1 MKHISKI
8 LSILLALIV
17 IVSSTGCS
25 DQDDKTPPFL
35 TIEEKDKTL
44 NFSSDASRR
53 EISIKTSIEQWQA
66 AVSADAASWLSA
78 TKQGSKLVVS
88 IIQNSN
94 KESRQGS
101 ISVSGGGISETIIV
115 QQMGQAPAILLGSE
129 IYTIKADGETIDLEV
144 TSNIEYEIIIPSDID
159 WIAEKKGKATRSE
172 MVTTT
177 YVYDVKWNREYEERK
192 AEITIKQKG
201 GDLSKKVLVIQKPQA
216 GYEGGNTDDIK
227 GDIKVKIS
235 GGKASS
241 FQSGGEIEKSFDG
254 DMNTL
259 YHSNW
264 TNSGANYFPITIEY
278 YFDNVESIDYLIYY
292 PRTSGSNGHFKETEI
307 WIAQD
312 GAKDPVKLMD
322 YDFKGSN
329 APTKVVFDE
338 PLKNPTTVRFVI
350 KSGVGDGQGFAA
362 CSEME
367 FYTNNPNNF
376 DITNIFTDITCSELK
391 PGVSFED
398 IEKIEETLYRNIA
411 YYLLT
416 GEYPSEFRIQEYK
429 AWPHPENWARIN
441 KTSELSQLD
450 NPTGISVS
458 KGEDLVVFVGDTY
471 NRNVSL
477 RVLNLNKPNGDGYYD
492 MKSYPLSKGINK
504 LNMQDKGLAYV
515 MYHTEDYV
523 TAPKIKMHF
532 ATGKVN
538 GYFDS
543 QKHKA
548 SDWNRIIS
556 NATDEFFDILGEY
569 AHITFPTELFRKNTP
584 DAKKLIDTYDE
595 LVFLERE
602 FMGLMKYNRNPANR
616 NYFHAMYTS
625 YMYATS
631 YRTAYNITGEEV
643 QDLMTIES
651 NFRSNPWGPAHE
663 VGHTFQTRPGLRWL
677 GLTEV
682 TNNIHSIYVQTEWG
696 NDSRLETE
704 NMGRYNNRYEKAYVS
719 SFVNGTPHPGEEDVF
734 CKLVS
739 FWQLQLYFG
748 KALGK
753 MDTYKDIYETVR
765 VSPNLPTP
773 GEQQLEFV
781 KTVSDITKTD
791 MTEFFA
797 KWGYLSTFDGE
808 MDDYGTAHFKIAQS
822 QIDKTI
828 AYVKSKNYP
837 LLTDK
842 IEYICDSNWQIF
854 RDKKSVEIGTATVSG
869 TSVNMK
875 NWKNVVAYEVYEGDR
890 LVFVSNYPSFTLNS
904 GVSSNTKI
912 YALAYDGTKTEVN
925 Y

>member
-8 LSILLALIV
+8 LTILMALFV
-17 IVSSTGCS
+17 IALTGCS
-25 DQDDKTPPFL
+25 DKDENVPPFL
-35 TIEEKDKTL
+35 TIDTKTL
-44 NFSSDASRR
+44 NFSSDATSRDVP
-53 EISIKTSIEQWQA
+53 IKTSIEQWQA
-66 AVSADAASWLSA
+66 TVSSNASSWLSA
-78 TKQGSKLVVS
+78 T
-88 IIQNSN
+88 
-94 KESRQGS
+94 RQGS
-101 ISVSGGGISETIIV
+101 QLKVSLTQNNDQDSRKGTITVTAGSLTETIDV
-115 QQMGQAPAILLGSE
+115 EQMGVAPAILLGSE
-129 IYTIKADGETIDLEV
+129 IYTVNADGEAIDIEV
-144 TSNIEYEIIIPSDID
+144 TSNIEYEIIIPSDVN

-177 YVYDVKWNREYEERK
+177 YVYDVKWNIEPAQRQ
-192 AEITIKQKG
+192 AEITIKQKD
-201 GDLSKKVLVIQKPQA
+201 GDLSKKVLVIQKAQS

-227 GDIKVKIS
+227 GDIKVKIK
-235 GGKASS
+235 GGWASS

-264 TNSGANYFPITIEY
+264 SNGGANYFPITIEY
-278 YFDNVESIDYLIYY
+278 YFENVESIDYLIYH
-292 PRTSGSNGHFKETEI
+292 PRTSGGNGHFKETEI

-312 GAKDPVKLMD
+312 GAKDPVKFMD
-322 YDFKGSN
+322 YDFKGSGS
-329 APTKVVFDE
+329 PTKIEFDE

-350 KSGVGDGQGFAA
+350 KSGAGDGQGFAA
-362 CSEME
+362 CAEME
-367 FYTNNPNNF
+367 FYTNNPDNF

-391 PGVSFED
+391 PGVTIED

-411 YYLLT
+411 YYLFT
-416 GEYPSEFRIQEYK
+416 GQYPSEFRIQEYK
-429 AWPHPENWARIN
+429 AWPDPDNWARIN
-441 KTSELSQLD
+441 KTSQLSQLD

-458 KGEDLVVFVGDTY
+458 RNEDLIVFVGETHG
-471 NRNVSL
+471 RSISL
-477 RVLNLNKPNGDGYYD
+477 RVLNLNKPGGDGYYD
-492 MKSYPLSKGINK
+492 IKSYPLSKGINK
-504 LNMQDKGLAYV
+504 LKMQDKGLAYV

-523 TAPKIKMHF
+523 TAPKIKIHF

-548 SDWNRIIS
+548 SDWNKLIS
-556 NATDEFFDILGEY
+556 NATDEYFDILGEY
-569 AHITFPTELFRKNTP
+569 AHITFPTELFIKNTP
-584 DAKKLIDTYDE
+584 DAKKLIDAYDE

-625 YMYATS
+625 FMYATS
-631 YRTAYNITGEEV
+631 YRTAYNITGQEV
-643 QDLMTIES
+643 QDLMTKVS
-651 NFRSNPWGPAHE
+651 NFRSDPWGPAHE

-739 FWQLQLYFG
+739 FWQLHLYFG
-748 KALGK
+748 KALGLV
-753 MDTYKDIYETVR
+753 DTYKDIYETVR
-765 VSPNLPTP
+765 VSPDLPTP
-773 GEQQLEFV
+773 GEQQLEFI
-781 KTVSDITKTD
+781 KTVSNITKTD
-791 MTEFFA
+791 MTDFFA
-797 KWGYLSTFDGE
+797 KWGYLSVFNGE
-808 MDDYGTAHFKIAQS
+808 LDDYGTGQFVVTQS
-822 QIDKTI
+822 MIDKTI
-828 AYVKSKNYP
+828 ENVKAKNYP
-837 LLTDK
+837 AVTDK
-842 IEYICDSNWQIF
+842 LEYICDSNWEIF
-854 RDKKSVEIGTATVSG
+854 RDKKSVEKGTATVSG
-869 TSVNMK
+869 TSVEMK

-890 LVFVSNYPSFTLNS
+890 LVFASNYPSFTLNS